1 MSYFAS
7 IDQGTTSSR
16 FIVFDEKGKVVAQH
30 QEEFTQ
36 YLPDNVSVEHNPEE
50 IWISVQNCI
59 NEVLKKVNK
68 EEIQSIGISNQR
80 ETTVAWS
87 KSSGKSLCNA
97 IVWQDTRTQ
106 NICDDIEKKKELKNE
121 FSSTGLP
128 ISTYFSLSKII
139 WMMQNVEAV
148 QTSLS
153 KDDVCFGTIDS
164 WLLYKLTNN
173 FFTDVT
179 NASRTLMYDINK
191 LDWND
196 TILESFSIPRA
207 ALAEVRPSLS
217 LFGDCVGILEGI
229 PITAVLGDQQASLF
243 GQNCI
248 DKGGVK
254 NTYGTGCFALTNTGN
269 EIIKS
274 VSYTHL
280 TLPTKA

>member
-179 NASRTLMYDINK
+179 NACL
-191 LDWND
+191 
-196 TILESFSIPRA
+196 
-207 ALAEVRPSLS
+207 
-217 LFGDCVGILEGI
+217 
-229 PITAVLGDQQASLF
+229 
-243 GQNCI
+243 
-248 DKGGVK
+248 
-254 NTYGTGCFALTNTGN
+254 
-269 EIIKS
+269 
-274 VSYTHL
+274 YTHL
-280 TLPTKA
+280 TLPTICSV